1 MITYWR
7 TFLSVI
13 LFGATTM
20 EVCEAGYDGIYKG
33 ESEILLASR
42 GGKPYHAPSTLVMM
56 PDLKSAIAT
65 TTFPNGALSQAVR
78 GSMSGNTFIG
88 RSEGKWQAGAYNFA
102 MNYRIKFVGDKA
114 FVDAVPVH
122 DAYWAKDANRRH
134 KIKVFR
140 KVSQ

>member
-1 MITYWR
+1 MIAYSR
-7 TFLSVI
+7 TFLGGLI
-13 LFGATTM
+13 LAATTM
-20 EVCEAGYDGIYKG
+20 AVYAGYDGVYKG
-33 ESEILLASR
+33 ETKIYLASR
-42 GGKPYHAPSTLVMM
+42 GGEPYQAAATLVMM

-65 TTFPNGALSQAVR
+65 TTFPNGAMSQAIR

-114 FVDAVPVH
+114 IIDAVPVH
-122 DAYWAKDANRRH
+122 DASWAKNANRRH
-134 KIKVFR
+134 EIKVFR